1 MQYLRDYAAQLNLN
15 IQYNTEIMSIRKEDG
30 HFVLED
36 QYKYMYHCNKVIIG
50 LVVWCVGGLAK
61 PAGAHKNKD
70 QCSMDA
76 TMHPYKEGAL
86 CSILFMGTW
95 KNWLFVHELAHTWAD

>member
-36 QYKYMYHCNKVIIG
+36 QHKHMYHCNKVIVG
-50 LVVWCVGGLAK
+50 LVVWCVGGLKLSQNLHADGWLAC
-61 PAGAHKNKD
+61 PSFIIA
-70 QCSMDA
+70 
-76 TMHPYKEGAL
+76 
-86 CSILFMGTW
+86 SIKFC
-95 KNWLFVHELAHTWAD
+95 AC